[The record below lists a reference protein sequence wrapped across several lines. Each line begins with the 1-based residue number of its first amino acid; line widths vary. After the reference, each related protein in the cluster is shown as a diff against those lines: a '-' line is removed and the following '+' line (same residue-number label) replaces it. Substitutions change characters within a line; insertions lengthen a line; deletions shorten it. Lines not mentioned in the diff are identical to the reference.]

1 MCAIVYSSTEIDIFS
16 TREHHY
22 IKYIIFSKTD
32 LVHAPGTV
40 HADGRHSAI
49 RRLLHRVVLHLLG
62 HLREP
67 VLLSLRIPL
76 SRFRHPRRL
85 VLADQ
90 HRHGLF
96 PAMRRELPLV
106 VEVLLRVRRIGS
118 LRLRLLRL
126 LLLHQAGHRRVCAD
140 LGKF

>member
-1 MCAIVYSSTEIDIFS
+1 MKLLFFS
-16 TREHHY
+16 H
-22 IKYIIFSKTD
+22 SD

-40 HADGRHSAI
+40 YANGRNSAF
-49 RRLLHRVVLHLLG
+49 RRLLHRVVLHLLR

-76 SRFRHPRRL
+76 SRFRHSRRQL
-85 VLADQ
+85 LADQ

-96 PAMRRELPLV
+96 PALRRELSLV
-106 VEVLLRVRRIGS
+106 VEILLRVRRIGG
-118 LRLRLLRL
+118 LCLRLLRL

-140 LGKF
+140 LGKIFIIQERDQFIEKIIQVKGS